1 VLLTLLF
8 VGYSAT
14 RHLAEAAE
22 AGLPYADVF
31 QLIGFEVLIAVEMLW
46 PMALFLAVVIG
57 IGRMHAD
64 HEMIAL
70 YNAGMSEF
78 KLLKIVAC
86 FALLAALVIGA
97 LSIFCRPWA
106 YEYVYQIKAK
116 SKDDFDLDKIKA
128 EHFYSID
135 TDKNNSFL
143 IYADAI
149 DPANNRLINVFF
161 STQNQQRTQIIRAE
175 QAIRPE
181 SQPGAPRLLTF
192 YNGYSYDLDQRKP
205 IDMVLHFGYLTV
217 PIGKIDNTVGYKA
230 KSASTMALSQS
241 SIPKDLA
248 EFQWR
253 ITRPF
258 ATILLACLAVP
269 LSRTK
274 PRQGRYSKAIWAV
287 ILYAVY
293 FNLTGLA
300 KTWVKDGVVGAIP
313 GLWWPEVLL
322 AITLFIMMMWPY
334 FQLKSPKR
342 QIAT

>member
-1 VLLTLLF
+1 
-8 VGYSAT
+8 
-14 RHLAEAAE
+14 
-22 AGLPYADVF
+22 
-31 QLIGFEVLIAVEMLW
+31 
-46 PMALFLAVVIG
+46 
-57 IGRMHAD
+57 
-64 HEMIAL
+64 
-70 YNAGMSEF
+70 
-78 KLLKIVAC
+78 
-86 FALLAALVIGA
+86 
-97 LSIFCRPWA
+97 
-106 YEYVYQIKAK
+106 
-116 SKDDFDLDKIKA
+116 
-128 EHFYSID
+128 
-135 TDKNNSFL
+135 
-143 IYADAI
+143 
-149 DPANNRLINVFF
+149 
-161 STQNQQRTQIIRAE
+161 
-175 QAIRPE
+175 
-181 SQPGAPRLLTF
+181 
-192 YNGYSYDLDQRKP
+192 
-205 IDMVLHFGYLTV
+205 MVLHFGYLTV